1 MIKRMSAIFLGRL
14 PSMAGMVLCATI
26 ILGCFLQGMSHAVE
40 PMRLH
45 AVVVGVTRFQDSR
58 IPPLQLSAKDATD
71 FYTFLKEREQ
81 YFKSANL
88 TLLTDEKATRANIT
102 SAVRNKLKSA
112 GRDDI
117 VIIYLSG
124 HGAVDSQMSNEF
136 YFLTNDAKF
145 DNLFGTALLMNDSNL
160 FKGIS
165 SDRCVLIADACHS
178 GGFTAGLELPRAKSL
193 LPLFQSLKG
202 RVGIASSRPDE
213 LSYEKPV
220 YGNSVFTHFLLKGLR
235 GEAAQDRDKGLISAK
250 SLYQYV
256 AKATSQATAGQ
267 QNPQIYNDAGANAE
281 EPIFV
286 SPKYSNSL
294 KVDVQFQY
302 ETEDGQVRIL
312 DDNSS
317 LKSGQNIG
325 VTFKPESDC
334 YVYIFWWDST
344 GNVGCLFPNPELT
357 AGDCSVK
364 AGKTYWLPY
373 SSEGDRWYVLDNNPG
388 AETIYFVASRER
400 NKKLESLYSKMRGGN
415 GQKGSGAKEKV
426 LSAEIE
432 REINLMGFA
441 DRTVA
446 KFAGIS
452 SADRRSLFES
462 IDNEIKVSG
471 ADASYR
477 ITFRHVPK

>member
-1 MIKRMSAIFLGRL
+1 MSQHKSRILRRHVSLLIGLFLSIAVAQVCL
-14 PSMAGMVLCATI
+14 
-26 ILGCFLQGMSHAVE
+26 FQGTSYAAE
-40 PMRLH
+40 QMRLH
-45 AVVVGVTRFQDSR
+45 AVVVGVTRFQDNR
-58 IPPLQLSAKDATD
+58 IPALQLSAKDATD

-124 HGAVDSQMSNEF
+124 HGAVDSQMGNEF

-193 LPLFQSLKG
+193 MPLFQSLKG
-202 RVGIASSRPDE
+202 RLGIASSRPDE

-235 GEAAQDRDKGLISAK
+235 GEAVKDQDKGLISAK
-250 SLYQYV
+250 SLYDYV
-256 AKATSQATAGQ
+256 AKATSQATSGQ
-267 QNPQIYNDAGANAE
+267 QNPQIYNESGANAE

-286 SPKYSNSL
+286 SPKYSNAL
-294 KVDVQFQY
+294 KIDSQFQY
-302 ETEDGQVRIL
+302 ETEDGNVRVL
-312 DDNSS
+312 EDNAT
-317 LKSGQNIG
+317 LKSGQHIG

-364 AGKTYWLPY
+364 AGRTYWLPY
-373 SSEGDRWYVLDNNPG
+373 SAEGDRWYVLDNNPG
-388 AETIYFVASRER
+388 TETIYFVASRER
-400 NKKLESLYSKMRGGN
+400 NKKLESLYSKMRGGTD
-415 GQKGSGAKEKV
+415 QKGTGAKEKA

-432 REINLMGFA
+432 REINLMGFVNK
-441 DRTVA
+441 TVA
-446 KFAGIS
+446 KVSGAS
-452 SADRRSLFES
+452 SVDRRSLFES

-477 ITFRHVPK
+477 VSFRHVQ